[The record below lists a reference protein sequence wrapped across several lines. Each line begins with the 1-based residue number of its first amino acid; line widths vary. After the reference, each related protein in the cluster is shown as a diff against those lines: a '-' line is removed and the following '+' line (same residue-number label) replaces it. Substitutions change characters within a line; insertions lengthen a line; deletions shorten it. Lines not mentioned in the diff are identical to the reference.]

1 MRSTFLILLAIL
13 PAAAGAQRRPL
24 PDRQQLPGDVRREV
38 AEKWNRANAVRSSD
52 RLEIEPGQEINGD
65 VAVQRGPLIIAGHVV
80 GSVLAVNSDVLLRP
94 SARIDGN
101 LLVVG
106 GEVEGRN
113 TGYIGGS
120 VRIYRQSLVYRMEG
134 DHMIAADS
142 GSRDEPS
149 WWQRFERD
157 HDSYKWSEALRVVQA
172 GPYNRVEGLPI
183 QLGPF
188 LNRRTNWGAIL
199 IDPAAVLRTGSSFS
213 SAKADVGYNVRSE
226 VRKGDDNGFAVGGR
240 MYSVVDPIEDWQ
252 LSDLE
257 VALGAFLVRRD
268 YRDYYQ
274 RHGANF
280 YVTMYDGSD
289 LNLTGSFGDERWSS
303 RDLKNPFTIFN
314 DSRTWRDNPAVD
326 EGRFHVATAELR
338 FDTRTDPDDPW
349 SGWYVNAELEHGQGT
364 ITRAAPISGVT
375 SLLTRVGEDKYT
387 RGLFDIRRYNRLG
400 PDAQLNMRVLLAG
413 WLDGDPLPIE
423 RRFSVDGPG
432 ALPGFDFRSPRTG
445 VDVGTCSSG
454 VPAPG
459 RPAECDRIALGQI
472 EYRGDVKLDLLGNWD
487 DWPRHFH
494 SARGD
499 VVWVL
504 FADAGRGWKTGAPG
518 DGSLTYGRGALPP
531 LSTFRADLGLGLDF
545 AGIGVYTAKS
555 VSTPSEPLNFFVR
568 LRHRF

>member
-149 WWQRFERD
+149 WWQRFELD

-274 RHGANF
+274 RHGTTA
-280 YVTMYDGSD
+280 YVTLYGAPNLSLAGSY
-289 LNLTGSFGDERWSS
+289 GAERWSS
-303 RDLKNPFTIFN
+303 REAGNPFALFKA
-314 DSRTWRDNPAVD
+314 DDPWRPNPAVD
-326 EGRFHVATAELR
+326 EGVFHLANLALAW
-338 FDTRTDPDDPW
+338 DTRTDPLDPW
-349 SGWYVNAELEHGQGT
+349 SGWLIDADIEHGRGSIET
-364 ITRAAPISGVT
+364 PAPSADPQSVGRIGLT
-375 SLLTRVGEDKYT
+375 SYT
-387 RGLFDIRRYNRLG
+387 RGFFDVRRYNRLG
-400 PDAQLNMRVLLAG
+400 PNAQLNMRVVLGG
-413 WLDGDPLPIE
+413 WMHGDPLPLE
-423 RRFSVDGPG
+423 RRLSVDGPG
-432 ALPGFDFRSPRTG
+432 VLPGFDFRSSRG
-445 VDVGTCSSG
+445 GRDVGTCSAGLG
-454 VPAPG
+454 VPG
-459 RPAECDRIALGQI
+459 SPAECERIALGQV
-472 EYRGDVKLDLLGNWD
+472 EYRGDLHLDVMDNLEDYL
-487 DWPRHFH
+487 RQYL
-494 SARGD
+494 SAHGGIA
-499 VVWVL
+499 WVL
-504 FADAGRGWKTGAPG
+504 FADAGRGWLLGPAD
-518 DGSLTYGRGALPP
+518 DGVAYGNGTLPP
-531 LSTFRADLGLGLDF
+531 LSTFRADLGIGIDL
-545 AGIGVYTAKS
+545 AGIGVYAAKA
-555 VSTPSEPLNFFVR
+555 VSTPSQPVNFFIR